1 MRRRWSWI
9 GTLGIILAVLAFG
22 WAEHAE
28 AARAGGGRSFGSTGS
43 RTFSAPSRTYT
54 PPSRPSSP
62 TTQPLA
68 QPRPAPT
75 AAAPSPSPLGGFGR
89 AIAGGVLGGFLGSLL
104 FRGMAG
110 AGGWG
115 SGVGGGFGLLELLL
129 LGGLAYGVYWMIKR
143 GRAQEAP
150 ATGYYN
156 RGAAGPYAE
165 PALGTMEEPRPD
177 DDLERGL
184 QHIRQMDAAFEPKAF
199 TEWATDAF
207 FQIQAAWMRRDVAR
221 LQPLLTEEMVGE
233 FRTLIDESRAA
244 GRLNKLENITVRSV
258 EPVSAW
264 QEQGKDYLTVRY
276 LASLLD
282 YTVDERTGAVVQGDD
297 SAPVKFEEYWTWVR
311 PVGPNP
317 WKLTAIQQA
326 A

>member
-1 MRRRWSWI
+1 MRRRTWWV
-9 GTLGIILAVLAFG
+9 GFAIILALLAFG
-22 WAEHAE
+22 WPEDAK

-54 PPSRPSSP
+54 PPSRPLAP
-62 TTQPLA
+62 AAQPPA
-68 QPRPAPT
+68 QPRPGPT
-75 AAAPSPSPLGGFGR
+75 ATAPASSPMGGFWR
-89 AIAGGVLGGFLGSLL
+89 ALAGGVLGGFLGSLL

-115 SGVGGGFGLLELLL
+115 SGFGGGFGLLELLL
-129 LGGLAYGVYWMIKR
+129 LGGLAYGVYRMIKR
-143 GRAQEAP
+143 GRAQEAT
-150 ATGYYN
+150 ATGYYE

-165 PALGTMEEPRPD
+165 PALGTLQEPRPD
-177 DDLERGL
+177 EDLERGL
-184 QHIRQMDAAFEPKAF
+184 QHIRQMDPAFEPKVF

-207 FQIQAAWMRRDVAR
+207 FQIQAAWMRRDLSR
-221 LQPLLTEEMVGE
+221 LQPLLTEEMAGE

-317 WKLTAIQQA
+317 WRLSAIQQA

>member
-1 MRRRWSWI
+1 MLRRSPWI
-9 GTLGIILAVLAFG
+9 GLAIIIVAFLAFG
-22 WAEHAE
+22 WPEDAN

-43 RTFSAPSRTYT
+43 RSFSAPSRSYT
-54 PPSRPSSP
+54 PPSRPSAP
-62 TTQPLA
+62 TAQPLA

-75 AAAPSPSPLGGFGR
+75 ATAPSPMGGFWR
-89 AIAGGVLGGFLGSLL
+89 AMAGGVLGGFLGSLL

-115 SGVGGGFGLLELLL
+115 SGFGGGFGLLELLL

-143 GRAQEAP
+143 GRAQEAT
-150 ATGYYN
+150 ATAYYE
-156 RGAAGPYAE
+156 RGAAGPYAD
-165 PALGTMEEPRPD
+165 PAVGTMEATRPD

-184 QHIRQMDAAFEPKAF
+184 QHIRQMDPAFEPKLFA
-199 TEWATDAF
+199 EWATDAF

-244 GRLNKLENITVRSV
+244 GRVNKLENITVRSV

-311 PVGPNP
+311 PVGPNG
-317 WKLTAIQQA
+317 WKLSAIQQA